1 MLSRRGAQKIPSV
14 QTNMVVDAEA
24 ASSLL
29 RRVLGAMTAGSIQQ
43 KRSFLAGKLG
53 ERIASPLLTMRDDP
67 FRKRALGSR
76 LWDGEGIATKER
88 ALITQGVLDMFFVD
102 TYYGRKLGWEPTTG
116 SATNVLFDY
125 GDYDLDGV
133 LNAVGEGIYVNSWL
147 GGNADMTT
155 GDYSFGV

>member
-1 MLSRRGAQKIPSV
+1 
-14 QTNMVVDAEA
+14 
-24 ASSLL
+24 
-29 RRVLGAMTAGSIQQ
+29 
-43 KRSFLAGKLG
+43 
-53 ERIASPLLTMRDDP
+53 
-67 FRKRALGSR
+67 
-76 LWDGEGIATKER
+76 
-88 ALITQGVLDMFFVD
+88 MFFVD

-155 GDYSFGV
+155 GDYSFGVRGHVIRDGVLAEPISEMNVTGNYADLLQRLTMLGNDPVPWASFRCPTLVFEDIHFSGTTGA